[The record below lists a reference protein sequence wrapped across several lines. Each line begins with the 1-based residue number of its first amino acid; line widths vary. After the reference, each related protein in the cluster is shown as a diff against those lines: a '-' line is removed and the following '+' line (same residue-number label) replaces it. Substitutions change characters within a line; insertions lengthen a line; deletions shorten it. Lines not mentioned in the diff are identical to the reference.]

1 MWNKVEMGSCT
12 GACILGIAH
21 QGEVDEIV
29 SVIEWVVE
37 VGVITAA
44 PRVGDESEKKDD
56 EREANGC
63 DCPLLLGPLPPPS
76 QTSKPWVRHCSWLRV
91 LRYLTYSWT
100 GSLFYLSL
108 LWCNFLSFIFGSW
121 LLAYLFQFLFLYL
134 KKPQEIY

>member
-29 SVIEWVVE
+29 SVIERVVE

-76 QTSKPWVRHCSWLRV
+76 QTSKP
-91 LRYLTYSWT
+91 
-100 GSLFYLSL
+100 
-108 LWCNFLSFIFGSW
+108 
-121 LLAYLFQFLFLYL
+121 
-134 KKPQEIY
+134 